1 MTTDQIKGSI
11 QDIAGKVQ
19 DAVGGASGDPGLQ
32 LKGKVRQAAG
42 QLQQSYGEALDT
54 FREKAIE
61 SPLTTL
67 AIVGGVGFVL
77 GVLWA
82 RRD

>member
-19 DAVGGASGDPGLQ
+19 DAVGGATGDPGLQ
-32 LKGKVRQAAG
+32 VKGKVRQAAG
-42 QLQQSYGEALDT
+42 QLQQSYGEFLDN
-54 FREKAIE
+54 FRETAVAN
-61 SPLTTL
+61 PLATL
-67 AIVGGVGFVL
+67 AVVGGVGFLL